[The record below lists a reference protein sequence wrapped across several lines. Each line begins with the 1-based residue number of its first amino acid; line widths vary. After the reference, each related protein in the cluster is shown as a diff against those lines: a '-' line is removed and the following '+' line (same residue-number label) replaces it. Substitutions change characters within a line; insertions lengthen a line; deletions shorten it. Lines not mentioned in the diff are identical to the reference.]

1 MDLNKHKYNSLY
13 NKFSLQKCHL
23 LNHNNKDR
31 SQQFT
36 FALQ

>member
-13 NKFSLQKCHL
+13 NKFSLLKCQL
-23 LNHNNKDR
+23 LSQNDKDR

-36 FALQ
+36 FTRQ